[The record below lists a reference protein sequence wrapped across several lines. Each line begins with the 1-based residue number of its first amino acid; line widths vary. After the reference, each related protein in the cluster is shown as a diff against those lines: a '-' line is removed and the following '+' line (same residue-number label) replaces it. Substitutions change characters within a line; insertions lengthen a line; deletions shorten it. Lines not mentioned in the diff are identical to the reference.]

1 MKYSINYDKTV
12 NQLVPHYMGGRK
24 LILYLQAILHP
35 LQELNDAFCEWA
47 FEQRI
52 EASMTSQIFKFEWFL
67 NRKFKRYF
75 ANPQGLISIQ
85 NNLNAGVPLYK
96 ESEDI
101 DTTPFYK
108 ESEGSDANPAYYRQN
123 EQSSSTTFSFIV
135 HAPEPDT
142 TKITQDSY
150 NSQLC
155 YWINK
160 YKLASKTF
168 TIKYHS

>member
-75 ANPQGLISIQ
+75 ANPAGLISIQ

-108 ESEGSDANPAYYRQN
+108 ESEDSDFNPAYYRQN
-123 EQSSSTTFSFIV
+123 EQSSATTFSFIV
-135 HAPEPDT
+135 HVPEPDT
-142 TKITQDSY
+142 TKISQDSY